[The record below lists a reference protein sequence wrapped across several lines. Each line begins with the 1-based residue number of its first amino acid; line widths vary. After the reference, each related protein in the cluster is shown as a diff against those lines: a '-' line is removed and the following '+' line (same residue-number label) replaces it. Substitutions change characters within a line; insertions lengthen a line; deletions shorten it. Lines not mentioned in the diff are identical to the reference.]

1 MAHGPTFVEF
11 QKDYGNLKRGTRK
24 RVISECRDGIQLSVQ
39 GRPVW
44 VPMYCGIDRK
54 ETVPS
59 STFRYVESLDA
70 PAPFSP
76 HEGELV

>member
-1 MAHGPTFVEF
+1 
-11 QKDYGNLKRGTRK
+11 
-24 RVISECRDGIQLSVQ
+24 
-39 GRPVW
+39 
-44 VPMYCGIDRK
+44 MYCGIDRK
-54 ETVPS
+54 ENVPI